1 MCLGVPGK
9 VVRVDETSV
18 GVSMGQ
24 VSFGGVLKEICLAY
38 TPEVKVGD
46 YVLVHVGFAISKI
59 DEDHA
64 NEVLEALRQIGE
76 LSDAPE
82 PQAAAPGA
90 PPSDEPAPAG

>member
-76 LSDAPE
+76 LSEVP
-82 PQAAAPGA
+82 AAEA
-90 PPSDEPAPAG
+90 PPPDEPAPAG

>member
-24 VSFGGVLKEICLAY
+24 VSFGGVLKEVCLAY
-38 TPEVKVGD
+38 TPEVKAGD

-76 LSDAPE
+76 LSEAPQAPE
-82 PQAAAPGA
+82 APG
-90 PPSDEPAPAG
+90 S